1 MNPQSSVTNNS
12 DLQKCRKEKCIFCKQ
27 DTPYKI
33 SQPINIRYFYIDG
46 CGQLCS
52 KCYYKHAYS
61 LGTRNDIIDTIANIN
76 NLQISLQ

>member
-1 MNPQSSVTNNS
+1 MNPQSSTNNN
-12 DLQKCRKEKCIFCKQ
+12 LNKPGKEKCIFCKQ

-33 SQPINIRYFYIDG
+33 SHPINMRYFYIEG

-61 LGTRNDIIDTIANIN
+61 LGTRNDIIDTIASIN
-76 NLQISLQ
+76 NLQIGLQ